1 MIIAVP
7 IIRSAEYSAFINHA
21 HCLAKIGNFTTY
33 NWKKKL
39 LVEIVVRDIVE
50 PSIQAFLKL

>member
-7 IIRSAEYSAFINHA
+7 IRSAEFSAFINHA

-33 NWKKKL
+33 NWKK
-39 LVEIVVRDIVE
+39 
-50 PSIQAFLKL
+50 

>member
-7 IIRSAEYSAFINHA
+7 IRSAEFSAFINHA

-33 NWKKKL
+33 N
-39 LVEIVVRDIVE
+39 
-50 PSIQAFLKL
+50 